1 MKVVFYGA
9 GNMAQAIFTGIINS
23 NNLESNDIYLTNK
36 SNEQALKDFAEKLGV
51 NYSYDDAELLK
62 DADYIFLGT
71 KPHDFDALAER
82 IKSHVTKDNRFISIM
97 AGITIDYIQQQLDA
111 TNPVARIMPNTNA
124 EVGHSVTGISFSNN
138 FGPKAKD
145 EVIDLIKAFGSVIE
159 VSEDHLHQVTAITGS
174 GPAFLYHV
182 FEQYV
187 QAGTELGLE
196 KDQVEESIRNLIIGT
211 SKMIE
216 RSDLS
221 MEQLRKNITSKGGTT
236 QAGLDTLSQYD
247 LVAIFQDCLNSA
259 VERSIEL
266 SNNED

>member
-1 MKVVFYGA
+1 GL
-9 GNMAQAIFTGIINS
+9 S
-23 NNLESNDIYLTNK
+23 
-36 SNEQALKDFAEKLGV
+36 
-51 NYSYDDAELLK
+51 
-62 DADYIFLGT
+62 
-71 KPHDFDALAER
+71 
-82 IKSHVTKDNRFISIM
+82 
-97 AGITIDYIQQQLDA
+97 IDYIREQLN
-111 TNPVARIMPNTNA
+111 TNNPLARIMPNTNA
-124 EVGHSVTGISFSNN
+124 QVGHSVTGISFSNN

-145 EVIDLIKAFGSVIE
+145 EVNELINAFGSVIE

-187 QAGTELGLE
+187 KAGTQLGLE

-236 QAGLDTLSQYD
+236 QAGLDALSQYD
-247 LVAIFQDCLNSA
+247 LVAVFEDCLSA
-259 VERSIEL
+259 AVNRSVEL
-266 SNNED
+266 SNTDD